1 MATVVG
7 MVKIFEALIIMERV
21 SSQCP
26 SPVQLTSLRVPKGLH
41 SGAKPFGLGSPKLAF
56 LSAVG
61 CAEAV
66 SLNWEFPKELEF
78 P

>member
-1 MATVVG
+1 
-7 MVKIFEALIIMERV
+7 MERV

-26 SPVQLTSLRVPKGLH
+26 GRAYLTSLCVAKGPD
-41 SGAKPFGLGSPKLAF
+41 SGVKPFGLGSPKLAF

-66 SLNWEFPKELEF
+66 SLIWEFPKGIEF
-78 P
+78 PCN